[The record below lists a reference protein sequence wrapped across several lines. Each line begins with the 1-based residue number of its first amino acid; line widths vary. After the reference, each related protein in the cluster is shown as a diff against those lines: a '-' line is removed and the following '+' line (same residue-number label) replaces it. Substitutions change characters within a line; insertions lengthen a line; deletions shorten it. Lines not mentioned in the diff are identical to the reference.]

1 MTVRVGAD
9 AGRVPTTTSRA
20 NTGRRSTQPQQRRRR
35 LILIGVA
42 AAALLAT
49 GVLIALMQP
58 PARKAD
64 AGTLTGSAQAVAL
77 VSALPQSGLTLGRP
91 GAAIS
96 VTEFSDMQCPF
107 CAQFANESF
116 PGYAT
121 GPLAKGESKMRF
133 VPISILGPDSEKG
146 ALAALAAA
154 RQNRLWQFVGV
165 WYANQGQENSGY
177 VTDAFI
183 DKVAV
188 AAGLDMTAFH
198 SALADPALAAA
209 ARRDLAL
216 ARAKK
221 IQSTPSFVVRGP
233 RGEQVVAGADTAKLG
248 AAIAA
253 VQ

>member
-1 MTVRVGAD
+1 MPSTSSS
-9 AGRVPTTTSRA
+9 TTA
-20 NTGRRSTQPQQRRRR
+20 QRRTQPQRQRRR

-42 AAALLAT
+42 GAAVLAA

-58 PARKAD
+58 SAKRAD
-64 AGTLTGSAQAVAL
+64 AGTFSGAAQVAL
-77 VSALPQSGLTLGRP
+77 VKGLPQSGLTLGTP
-91 GAAIS
+91 GAPIT

-116 PGYAT
+116 AGYAS
-121 GPLAKGESKMRF
+121 GPLAKGESTMRF

-154 RQNRLWQFVGV
+154 RQNRLWEFVGV
-165 WYANQGQENSGY
+165 WYANQGVENSGY
-177 VTDAFI
+177 VTNAFI
-183 DKVAV
+183 DKVAN

-198 SALADPALAAA
+198 SALADPALAATA
-209 ARRDLAL
+209 KAELAL

-221 IQSTPSFVVRGP
+221 VQSTPSFVVRGP
-233 RGEQVVAGADTAKLG
+233 RGEQLVEGADTAKLN

>member
-1 MTVRVGAD
+1 MTERAGAD
-9 AGRVPTTTSRA
+9 ADCVPSTSRPTTA
-20 NTGRRSTQPQQRRRR
+20 QRRTQAQQQRRR
-35 LILIGVA
+35 LILMGVA
-42 AAALLAT
+42 AAAVLSA

-58 PARKAD
+58 SAKKAD
-64 AGTLTGSAQAVAL
+64 AGTLTGTAEAVAL
-77 VSALPQSGLTLGRP
+77 VKGLPQSGLTLGSP
-91 GAAIS
+91 GAPIT

-107 CAQFANESF
+107 CAQFANEIF
-116 PGYAT
+116 AGYAT
-121 GPLAKGESKMRF
+121 GPLAKGESRMRF
-133 VPISILGPDSEKG
+133 VPISILGPDSQKG

-183 DKVAV
+183 DRVAT

-198 SALADPALAAA
+198 SALADPSLAAT
-209 ARRDLAL
+209 ARAELAL

-233 RGEQVVAGADTAKLG
+233 RGEQLVAGADSAKLG